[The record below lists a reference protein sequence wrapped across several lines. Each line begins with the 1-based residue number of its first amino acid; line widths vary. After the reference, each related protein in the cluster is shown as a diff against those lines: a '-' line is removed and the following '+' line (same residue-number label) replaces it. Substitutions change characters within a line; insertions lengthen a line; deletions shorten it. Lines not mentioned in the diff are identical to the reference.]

1 MKSMS
6 VTEVRDQLSE
16 TINRVAY
23 RGERVVVRRSGKE
36 VVALIPVGDLA
47 LLEELEDRI
56 DIEEARKALA
66 ESDKPIPYAKVR
78 KDLGL

>member
-1 MKSMS
+1 MS
-6 VTEVRDQLSE
+6 VTEVRNQLSE

-23 RGERVVVRRSGKE
+23 QGERVVVRRSGKD

-47 LLEELEDRI
+47 LLEELEDRL
-56 DIEEARKALA
+56 DIKEARKALA
-66 ESDKPIPYAKVR
+66 DSEKPVPYKKVR